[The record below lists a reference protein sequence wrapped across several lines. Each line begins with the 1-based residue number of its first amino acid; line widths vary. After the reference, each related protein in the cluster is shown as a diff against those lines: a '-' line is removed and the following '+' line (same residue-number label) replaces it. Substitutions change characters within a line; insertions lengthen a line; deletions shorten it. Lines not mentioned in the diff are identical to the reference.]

1 MHEPIPVTVLT
12 GFLGAG
18 KTTLLRHMLQAEHGL
33 KLAVIENEFSETPI
47 DGQLLGDKPVEL
59 LTLANGCV
67 CCSIHVELEKALF
80 LLLDKLDAGELA
92 FDRLV
97 IECTGLADPAPVAQT
112 FFADEELA
120 QRYVLDGIVT
130 LVDAVNAERHLQEA
144 IAQAQVG
151 FADRILLSKTDLA
164 EPEQVE
170 ALRQRLVRINRRA
183 PLRVVEHGRIDLAE
197 LLDIRGFNLNADIAP
212 APLLRP
218 LAPVGQSADRIRT
231 LVLSSD
237 QPLDMT
243 RLSAFM
249 EDLLERHGNSLLRY
263 KGVLDVAGDERRLV
277 FQGVLRLYGF
287 DWDEPW
293 GEGETRQSVLVFIG
307 DNLPEDEIRAG
318 FAALAPLSRRERE
331 KSKKPGEC
339 RAFSCSADAYLP
351 YTGSLAQMALTFS
364 RTASTTDSSPMFC
377 RMSQIQP
384 ASSRH
389 SVSPKPRVVTA
400 GVPMRRP
407 EVTNGERG
415 SFGTLFLFTVM

>member
-1 MHEPIPVTVLT
+1 MYPEPIPVTVLT

-18 KTTLLRHMLQAEHGL
+18 KTTLLRHMLQVEHGL

-67 CCSIHVELEKALF
+67 CCSIHVDLEKALF
-80 LLLDKLDAGELA
+80 LLLDRLDAGELV

-112 FFADEELA
+112 FLADEELA

-170 ALRQRLVRINRRA
+170 ALRQRLARINRRA

-197 LLDIRGFNLNADIAP
+197 LLDIRGFNLDAEVGVT
-212 APLLRP
+212 PLLRP
-218 LAPVGQSADRIRT
+218 LLPPGKTPERIRS
-231 LVLSSD
+231 LVLSSEK
-237 QPLDMT
+237 PLDMQ

-249 EDLLERHGNSLLRY
+249 EELLERHGNALLRY

-293 GEGETRQSVLVFIG
+293 GEGEARQSVLVFIG

-318 FAALAPLSRRERE
+318 FA
-331 KSKKPGEC
+331 
-339 RAFSCSADAYLP
+339 
-351 YTGSLAQMALTFS
+351 
-364 RTASTTDSSPMFC
+364 
-377 RMSQIQP
+377 
-384 ASSRH
+384 
-389 SVSPKPRVVTA
+389 
-400 GVPMRRP
+400 
-407 EVTNGERG
+407 EVAR
-415 SFGTLFLFTVM
+415 

>member
-1 MHEPIPVTVLT
+1 MHPEPIPVTVLT

-130 LVDAVNAERHLQEA
+130 LVDAVNAQRHLQEA

-170 ALRQRLVRINRRA
+170 ALRQRLAQINRRA

-197 LLDIRGFNLNADIAP
+197 LLDIRGFNLNADIAA

-218 LAPVGQSADRIRT
+218 LVPLGLPADRIRT

-237 QPLDMT
+237 QPLDMA

-307 DNLPEDEIRAG
+307 DNLPEDEIRQG
-318 FAALAPLSRRERE
+318 FAEVERAG
-331 KSKKPGEC
+331 GE
-339 RAFSCSADAYLP
+339 S
-351 YTGSLAQMALTFS
+351 
-364 RTASTTDSSPMFC
+364 
-377 RMSQIQP
+377 
-384 ASSRH
+384 
-389 SVSPKPRVVTA
+389 
-400 GVPMRRP
+400 
-407 EVTNGERG
+407 
-415 SFGTLFLFTVM
+415 